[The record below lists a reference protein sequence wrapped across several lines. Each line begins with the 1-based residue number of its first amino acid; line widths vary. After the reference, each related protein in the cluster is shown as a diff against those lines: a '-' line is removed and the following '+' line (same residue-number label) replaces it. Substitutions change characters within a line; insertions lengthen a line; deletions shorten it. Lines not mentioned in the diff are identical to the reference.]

1 MFSQPIPINDEVP
14 IKTIVQDP
22 LSYEPISTPANE
34 PYDLPSGHTTFPSC
48 SERILW
54 ISMIQIMILFVH

>member
-14 IKTIVQDP
+14 LKTIVQDP
-22 LSYEPISTPANE
+22 LSSKPISTHANE
-34 PYDLPSGHTTFPSC
+34 PQDLPSGRTTFPS
-48 SERILW
+48 SFERILW